1 MGLDQSARET
11 KRRRNSEQIKQKP
24 DELPG
29 LTGAMLR
36 ARTRKKA
43 AEVTQLWR
51 HARRPTKYGERAV
64 KAHGSGKWVDLT
76 SAELQLEWKPFNLR
90 LVYVCKMKQQQLH
103 SSVTLK
109 TNSFTL
115 FDSCCC
121 CLWARMQVQRST
133 AAQKHPD
140 NKPAESGQSF
150 TASSHTRPHFH
161 HTHTHTQGKTS
172 SRWVRE
178 PITGSMGPIFSAF
191 VVWSLAHCADMQ
203 ASEWFIFTWGTEA
216 GRARRCC
223 HFSTTK
229 DAQH

>member
-76 SAELQLEWKPFNLR
+76 SRVPDCW
-90 LVYVCKMKQQQLH
+90 H
-103 SSVTLK
+103 SRAPAGVK
-109 TNSFTL
+109 T
-115 FDSCCC
+115 
-121 CLWARMQVQRST
+121 A
-133 AAQKHPD
+133 
-140 NKPAESGQSF
+140 
-150 TASSHTRPHFH
+150 
-161 HTHTHTQGKTS
+161 
-172 SRWVRE
+172 
-178 PITGSMGPIFSAF
+178 
-191 VVWSLAHCADMQ
+191 
-203 ASEWFIFTWGTEA
+203 
-216 GRARRCC
+216 
-223 HFSTTK
+223 
-229 DAQH
+229 

>member
-1 MGLDQSARET
+1 MGRLNEPCAWLLTQQSSSWSENRLIYVWFT
-11 KRRRNSEQIKQKP
+11 FVRWNSNSYIQVSP
-24 DELPG
+24 
-29 LTGAMLR
+29 A
-36 ARTRKKA
+36 
-43 AEVTQLWR
+43 
-51 HARRPTKYGERAV
+51 
-64 KAHGSGKWVDLT
+64 
-76 SAELQLEWKPFNLR
+76 F
-90 LVYVCKMKQQQLH
+90 
-103 SSVTLK
+103 TLK

>member
-103 SSVTLK
+103 SSVTRVYPENKQFHTFWQLLLLSVSEDASPKVNRSPK
-109 TNSFTL
+109 TP
-115 FDSCCC
+115 
-121 CLWARMQVQRST
+121 W
-133 AAQKHPD
+133 
-140 NKPAESGQSF
+140 
-150 TASSHTRPHFH
+150 
-161 HTHTHTQGKTS
+161 
-172 SRWVRE
+172 
-178 PITGSMGPIFSAF
+178 
-191 VVWSLAHCADMQ
+191 
-203 ASEWFIFTWGTEA
+203 
-216 GRARRCC
+216 
-223 HFSTTK
+223 
-229 DAQH
+229 